1 MKLITYVV
9 SHKQYE
15 FPDSTNFVPLQ
26 VGNAPAAISQK
37 TVRDSTGDNIAH
49 LNSSFC
55 ELTAAYWI
63 WKNSQEDIVGLAHYR
78 RYFASSTSNLMVK
91 GKRIASPEE
100 MMNLLQ
106 NADILVA
113 KPRNYYITSIKS
125 HYIHAHHESDYTQL
139 RDEIARQ
146 QPDYLSDFDDVMG
159 GTKISLY
166 NMFVCKKALIDEYF
180 AWLFPLLFALEQK
193 IAYQNYDAYQKRVFG
208 FMAERLFNVWLHHQ
222 RNRLRIK
229 YMPVVNIDGENLLLK
244 GIGLLKRHFW
254 GTK

>member
-1 MKLITYVV
+1 MKVFVV
-9 SHKQYE
+9 SHKPYE
-15 FPDSTNFVPLQ
+15 FPTTQEYVPLK
-26 VGNAPAAISQK
+26 VGMLSDGISSNYEQ
-37 TVRDSTGDNIAH
+37 DCAGDNIAH
-49 LNSSFC
+49 LNSFFC

-78 RYFASSTSNLMVK
+78 RYFASSASNLMVK
-91 GKRIASPEE
+91 GKRIASPKE
-100 MMNLLQ
+100 MMNLLE

-113 KPRNYYITSIKS
+113 KPRNYYITTIRS
-125 HYIHAHHESDYTQL
+125 HYVHAHHESDYTLL
-139 RDEIARQ
+139 RDEVARQ
-146 QPDYLSDFDDVMG
+146 QPDYLTDFDHVMG

-166 NMFVCKKALIDEYF
+166 NMFVCKKSLIDQYF
-180 AWLFPLLFALEQK
+180 SWLFPLLFALEQK
-193 IAYQNYDAYQKRVFG
+193 IDYQNYDAYQKRVFG

-222 RNRLRIK
+222 RGRLIIK

>member
-1 MKLITYVV
+1 MNLFVV
-9 SHKQYE
+9 SHKVFT
-15 FPDSTNFVPLQ
+15 FPNHTSFIPIKVGSQSVTISENSVDDS
-26 VGNAPAAISQK
+26 I
-37 TVRDSTGDNIAH
+37 GDNIAH
-49 LNSSFC
+49 LNPSFC

-63 WKNSQEDIVGLAHYR
+63 WKNVQEEVVGLAHYR
-78 RYFASSTSNLMVK
+78 RYFASSTSNLTVN

-100 MMNLLQ
+100 MEAMLK

-113 KPRNYYITSIKS
+113 KPRNYFITSIKN

-139 RDEIARQ
+139 RDEIVLQ
-146 QPDYLSDFDDVMG
+146 QPDYVADFDHVMG

-193 IAYQNYDAYQKRVFG
+193 IDYQNYDAYQKRVFG

-222 RNRLRIK
+222 RNRLSIK

>member
-1 MKLITYVV
+1 MKVFIV
-9 SHKQYE
+9 SHKAFE
-15 FPDSTNFVPLQ
+15 FPNDTTFTPLK
-26 VGNAPAAISQK
+26 VGKDNLATADKFFSDCSA
-37 TVRDSTGDNIAH
+37 DNIAH
-49 LNSSFC
+49 LNPFFC

-63 WKNSQEDIVGLAHYR
+63 WKNSQEEIVGLAHYR
-78 RYFASSTSNLMVK
+78 RYFASTTSNLTVK

-100 MMNLLQ
+100 MLNMLK

-139 RDEIARQ
+139 REEIALQ
-146 QPDYLSDFDDVMG
+146 QPDYLADFDQVMG

-166 NMFVCKKALIDEYF
+166 NMFVCKKTLIDEYF
-180 AWLFPLLFALEQK
+180 SWLFPVLFALEEK
-193 IAYQNYDAYQKRVFG
+193 IDYQNYDAYQKRVFG

-222 RNRLRIK
+222 QGRLRIK
-229 YMPVVNIDGENLLLK
+229 YLPIVNIDGENLFLK

-254 GTK
+254 GKK

>member
-1 MKLITYVV
+1 MNLFVV
-9 SHKQYE
+9 SHKAFT
-15 FPDSTNFVPLQ
+15 FPNHTSFTPIK
-26 VGNAPAAISQK
+26 VGSQSVTISENS
-37 TVRDSTGDNIAH
+37 VDDSTGDNIAH

-100 MMNLLQ
+100 MMNLLE

>member
-1 MKLITYVV
+1 MNLFVV
-9 SHKQYE
+9 SHKAFT
-15 FPDSTNFVPLQ
+15 FPNHTSFTPIK
-26 VGNAPAAISQK
+26 VGSQSVTISENS
-37 TVRDSTGDNIAH
+37 VDDSTGDNIAH

-78 RYFASSTSNLMVK
+78 RYFASSTSNLVVK

>member
-1 MKLITYVV
+1 MPLKIFTV
-9 SHKQYE
+9 SHKEYT
-15 FPDSTNFVPLQ
+15 FPSHNAYTPLQ
-26 VGNAPAAISQK
+26 VGTSTESIAEKSL
-37 TVRDSTGDNIAH
+37 RDSTGDNITH
-49 LNSSFC
+49 LNPSFC

-63 WKNSQEDIVGLAHYR
+63 WKNVQEEFMGLAHYR
-78 RYFASSTSNLMVK
+78 RYFASSTSNLTVK

-100 MMNLLQ
+100 MAEMLKS
-106 NADILVA
+106 ADILVA
-113 KPRNYYITSIKS
+113 KPRNYFITSIKS

-139 RDEIARQ
+139 RDEIVLQ
-146 QPDYLSDFDDVMG
+146 QPDYIGDFDHVMG

-166 NMFVCKKALIDEYF
+166 NMFVCKKSLIDEYF

-193 IAYQNYDAYQKRVFG
+193 IDYQNYDAYQKRVFG

-222 RNRLRIK
+222 RERLNIK

>member
-1 MKLITYVV
+1 MPLKIYTV
-9 SHKQYE
+9 SHKEYT
-15 FPDSTNFVPLQ
+15 FPLHDAYKSLQ
-26 VGNAPAAISQK
+26 VGTSKDSIAEKSL
-37 TVRDSTGDNIAH
+37 RDSTGDNIAH

>member
-9 SHKQYE
+9 SHREYR
-15 FPDSTNFVPLQ
+15 FPENENFVPLQ
-26 VGNAPAAISQK
+26 VGNADTHITRDAM
-37 TVRDSTGDNIAH
+37 RDSTGDNIAH
-49 LNSSFC
+49 LNPSFC

-63 WKNSQEDIVGLAHYR
+63 WKNSQEEIVGLAHYR
-78 RYFASSTSNLMVK
+78 RYFASSTSNLTVK

-100 MMNLLQ
+100 MLNIL
-106 NADILVA
+106 NDDDILVA
-113 KPRNYYITSIKS
+113 KPRNYFITSIKS

-139 RDEIARQ
+139 RNEITLQ
-146 QPDYLSDFDDVMG
+146 QPDYLTDFDHVMG

-166 NMFVCKKALIDEYF
+166 NMFVCKKSLIDEYF
-180 AWLFPLLFALEQK
+180 SWLFPLLFALEQK
-193 IAYQNYDAYQKRVFG
+193 IDYQNYDAYQKRVFG

-222 RNRLRIK
+222 RDRLKVK

-244 GIGLLKRHFW
+244 GIGLLKRHFR